1 MRALTGHQIRE
12 SFFRFFEQRD
22 HKRLPSAS
30 LIPQDPQ
37 LLFTVAGMVPFKP
50 IFWGK
55 QSAPSPRIV
64 TCQKCVRTVDIERV
78 GYTPRHHT
86 FFEMLGNFSFG
97 DYYVKETILWAWEY
111 VTNVLDIPEDRLCV
125 SIYEEDEDAYEIW
138 RHEVGL
144 SSSKITRLG
153 KKDNFWGPVGPSGP
167 CGPDSEIFF
176 DRGADIQCPQPDFCN
191 PACDCGRYLEIWNLV
206 FTGLNQ
212 DEQGYITPLAKKN
225 IDTGAGLDRIASV
238 LQGVSSNF
246 ETDLFHPIMEMAQD
260 LIQKTYGASDDSDV
274 ALRVISDHVRSATFL
289 IADGVLPSNEGRGY
303 VLKRIIRRAMRFGW
317 VQGVQNPFLHRI
329 VPSVIEVMHHEY
341 PELTEKKDLI
351 RAIVQNE
358 EERFLKTMSDGLIM
372 IDELFQSKPILS
384 SSDIFRLY
392 DTFGF
397 PVEVVEEMLQEKGQE
412 MDWEGFHQ
420 LMEEQKTQARASR
433 GDKSFG
439 AFDPVYDRAAA
450 IHGATEFI
458 GYNFLSTEATLLE
471 ILVDGDSVPSVSKGK
486 RAEVIVEK
494 SPFYPE
500 KGGQV
505 SDIGSVEGSG
515 FSASVLHVFSPCH
528 DIIVHQIEVQSGM
541 ISVGDKV
548 NLIVNRRR
556 RLAVQRNHT
565 ATHLLH
571 KSLREKLGGHVRQS
585 GSWVGPDRLRFD
597 FTHYKPVTTEE
608 IHEIE
613 NQVNESIMAAEAV
626 TTNHMTFAK
635 AKESGAIGLFE
646 ERYGSDVRVVQVG
659 SISQELCGG
668 THVQNT
674 GEIGSFAIQSESAV
688 ASGIRRIEAVTGE
701 AVLQSFREQSFLIRA
716 VSDILQTDSNHLLAR
731 CKEMVATDQEL
742 KKQNLYMQKKLV
754 FTEIPQWVNQK
765 VAVGDIPV
773 IVATVNDLDT
783 QVIRELADRMVGRVQ
798 SGVAIIMNVAGD
810 EQVQIAVKV
819 SQDLVNRGI
828 HAGKTIRIIAQFL
841 DGNGGGKPDFAQAGA
856 KSPKKIA
863 LLQKELDHLLYGLW
877 NQ

>member
-1 MRALTGHQIRE
+1 MRAMTGHQIRE
-12 SFFRFFEQRD
+12 SFFRFFEERD

-30 LIPQDPQ
+30 LVPQDPQ

-50 IFWGK
+50 VFWGK
-55 QSAPSPRIV
+55 QSAPYPRIV
-64 TCQKCVRTVDIERV
+64 TCQKCVRTVDIEQV

-111 VTNVLDIPEDRLCV
+111 VTNVLDIPEGMLCV

-138 RHEVGL
+138 RHDIGL
-144 SSSKITRLG
+144 SSSKIVRLG
-153 KKDNFWGPVGPSGP
+153 KKDNFWGPVGPAGP

-176 DRGADIQCPQPDFCN
+176 DRGEGIQCSDPDHCS

-212 DEQGYITPLAKKN
+212 DEQGIITPLAKKN

-246 ETDLFHPIMEMAQD
+246 ETDLFHPIMEMAQE

-329 VPSVIEVMHHEY
+329 VPSVIDVMHHEY
-341 PELTEKKDLI
+341 PELKEKRDLI

-372 IDELFQSKPILS
+372 IDELFRSKPMLS
-384 SSDIFRLY
+384 SADIFRLY

-397 PVEVVEEMLQEKGQE
+397 PVEVVEEVLKEKGQS
-412 MDWEGFHQ
+412 MDWEGFHR
-420 LMEEQKTQARASR
+420 LMEEQKVQARASR

-439 AFDPVYDRAAA
+439 DFDPIYDHAAV

-458 GYNFLSTEATLLE
+458 GYDSLSSESTLLE
-471 ILVDGDSVPSVSKGK
+471 LFADGDSVQSITRGQY
-486 RAEVIVEK
+486 AEVIVDK

-505 SDIGSVEGSG
+505 SDLGSVESSG
-515 FSASVLHVFSPCH
+515 FTAEVIHVFSPCH
-528 DIIVHQIEVQSGM
+528 DLIVHKIVVRSGT
-541 ISVGDKV
+541 IARGGKVSLSVDRK
-548 NLIVNRRR
+548 R

-571 KSLREKLGGHVRQS
+571 ATLREILGGHVRQS

-597 FTHYKPVTTEE
+597 FTHYKPLATEE
-608 IHEIE
+608 VHEIE
-613 NQVNESIMAAEAV
+613 EKVNRLIMAAEDV
-626 TTNHMTFAK
+626 TTDLMTFSQ

-646 ERYGSDVRVVQVG
+646 ERYGSDVRVVRVRSG
-659 SISQELCGG
+659 SQELCGG
-668 THVQNT
+668 THVRNT
-674 GEIGSFAIQSESAV
+674 GEIGSFVIQSESAV

-701 AVLQSFREQSFLIRA
+701 VVLQSYREQRVLIRA
-716 VSDILQTDSNHLLAR
+716 ASDILQSDSDHLLAR
-731 CKEMVATDQEL
+731 CKEIISTQQEL
-742 KKQNLYMQKKLV
+742 KKQNMSMQQKLT
-754 FTEIPQWVNQK
+754 FMEIPQRVNQRII
-765 VAVGDIPV
+765 VGDIPV
-773 IVATVNDLDT
+773 VPATVYDLDA
-783 QVIRELADRMVGRVQ
+783 QVIRELADRIVANLQ
-798 SGVAIIMNVAGD
+798 SGVAIIMNVAE
-810 EQVQIAVKV
+810 EQVHIAVKV
-819 SQDLVNRGI
+819 SQDLVAQGI
-828 HAGKTIRIIAQFL
+828 HAGKTIRIIAQYL
-841 DGNGGGKPDFAQAGA
+841 DGNGGGKPDFAQAGG

-863 LLQKELDHLLYGLW
+863 QLQKELERLLYELW
-877 NQ
+877 IQ